1 MGTINANTGGQEN
14 NGGRVVRIVKIPN
27 LYLTIFAV
35 AVGLIWFELFLFAWK
50 IFWNTSLPKDFIK
63 QSYLY
68 IILFIIVTVPIHEL
82 IHAIG
87 FRFFGNIPWAKI
99 KFGFVVKMLA
109 PYAHPTVPINKAA
122 YAWAGALPGLI
133 LGVLP
138 LFVGLI
144 IRSMLL
150 SFLGMTAMGMAGG
163 DVFTLWKLRAAPKKS
178 YILENQEQDGF
189 TIIEKS

>member
-1 MGTINANTGGQEN
+1 MNDVNNIQEN
-14 NGGRVVRIVKIPN
+14 NCGRVVRVIKIPN
-27 LYLTIFAV
+27 LYLTVFAV
-35 AVGLIWFELFLFAWK
+35 AVGLIWFELFFYAWK
-50 IFWNTSLPKDFIK
+50 IFWNISLPKDFIK

-68 IILFIIVTVPIHEL
+68 LIMFIIVSVPIHEL

-99 KFGFVVKMLA
+99 KFGFVVKLLA
-109 PYAHPTVPINKAA
+109 PYAHPAVPINITA
-122 YAWAGALPGLI
+122 YTWAGALPGLI

-138 LFVGLI
+138 LITGLI

-150 SFLGMTAMGMAGG
+150 SFLGMTAMAMAGG
-163 DVFTLWKLRAAPKKS
+163 DVLTLWKLRDAPKDS

-189 TIIEKS
+189 TIMEKY